1 MSAFVFL
8 VQLCMIH
15 SIKIILLSHY
25 VLKASFL
32 LVGWFSQTEAFDS
45 EWVGL
50 VPAQYYH
57 TGVKKI
63 NDSNVSACHFETHAQ
78 TLTQF

>member
-57 TGVKKI
+57 TGVKK
-63 NDSNVSACHFETHAQ
+63 
-78 TLTQF
+78 